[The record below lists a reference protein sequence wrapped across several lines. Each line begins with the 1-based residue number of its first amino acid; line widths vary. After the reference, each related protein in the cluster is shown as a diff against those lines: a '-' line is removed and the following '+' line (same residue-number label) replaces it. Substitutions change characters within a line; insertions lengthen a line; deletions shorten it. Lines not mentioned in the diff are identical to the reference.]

1 MKLISSGEEHLM
13 KRLCKEKD
21 ILPMREQFKLCD
33 EILKDR
39 LQNLMPQLM
48 KECGVEMWLI
58 ICSEYNEDPVF
69 KTITPA
75 RMRNASRLVCLIF
88 SLDKDGK
95 YEALNLSRPN
105 PAFSPYYTHCYD
117 PKTQNQWEAIKKA
130 VLERNPSKVAVNVSR
145 ISAQADGISKRLW
158 DDLYEQLGDRMVA
171 DDRMAIRWLET
182 RSQRELE
189 LYPSIYRIAQE
200 IQREAYSLDV
210 ITPGVTTTDDVEYY
224 IMQRINDM
232 GLDFWFSPD
241 VDVQRPGSDARMSGV
256 VIEKGDLLHTDM
268 GLTYLNLNT
277 DSQRLGYILK
287 DGETEIPK
295 GLLDGFKRGNR
306 FQDIV
311 RENCIKGRTGNEIF
325 FASMEQAEKEG
336 IRAMLYTHPI
346 GFYGHAAGPSF
357 GMYDNQGFVPGHGE
371 LKLNDD
377 TCYALE
383 LNVTEYVPE
392 WGQDVRFMMEET
404 ISFTGG
410 ETYFND
416 DYRDQIILVK

>member
-1 MKLISSGEEHLM
+1 M
-13 KRLCKEKD
+13 KRLSKEND
-21 ILPMREQFKLCD
+21 ILSTREQFQICD

-39 LQNLMPQLM
+39 LQNLLPQLM
-48 KECGVEMWLI
+48 KECGIEMWMV
-58 ICSEYNEDPVF
+58 ICSEYNEDAVF
-69 KTITPA
+69 KTLTPC
-75 RMRNASRLVCLIF
+75 RMRNASRLACLIF
-88 SLDKDGK
+88 SLDKEGK
-95 YEALNLSRPN
+95 FEALNLSRPN
-105 PAFSPYYTHCYD
+105 GDYARYYVNSYD
-117 PKTQNQWEAIKKA
+117 PKTQTQWDAIKKA
-130 VLERNPSKVAVNVSR
+130 VLDRNPEKVAVNISR
-145 ISAQADGISKRLW
+145 ISAQADGLSKRLW
-158 DDLYEQLGDRMVA
+158 DDLYENLGDKVAA
-171 DDRMAIRWLET
+171 DDRLAIRWLET
-182 RSQRELE
+182 RTERELE

-210 ITPGVTTTDDVEYY
+210 ITPGVTTTDDVEWY

-241 VDVQRPGSDARMSGV
+241 VDVQRKGVKGRMSGA

-287 DGETEIPK
+287 DGETEIPA
-295 GLLDGFKRGNR
+295 GILEGFKRGNH

-311 RENCIKGRTGNEIF
+311 REHYIKGRTGNEIF
-325 FASMEQAEKEG
+325 AAAMEQAKAEG
-336 IRAMLYTHPI
+336 LRPMLYTHPI
-346 GFYGHAAGPSF
+346 GFYGHAAGPSL

-371 LKLNDD
+371 LKLNDN

-392 WGQDVRFMMEET
+392 WEQDVCFMMEET

-410 ETYFND
+410 KTYFND
-416 DYRDQIILVK
+416 EYRDQIILVK

>member
-1 MKLISSGEEHLM
+1 M

-130 VLERNPSKVAVNVSR
+130 VLDRNPSKVAVNVSR

-410 ETYFND
+410 EAYFND

>member
-1 MKLISSGEEHLM
+1 MGEEHLM

-130 VLERNPSKVAVNVSR
+130 VLDRNPSKVAVNVSR

>member
-1 MKLISSGEEHLM
+1 M
-13 KRLCKEKD
+13 KRLSKEND
-21 ILPMREQFKLCD
+21 ILSMREQFQICD

-39 LQNLMPQLM
+39 LQNLLPQLM
-48 KECGVEMWLI
+48 KECGVEMWLV

-69 KTITPA
+69 KTLTPC
-75 RMRNASRLVCLIF
+75 RMRNASRLACLIF
-88 SLDKDGK
+88 SLDKEGK
-95 YEALNLSRPN
+95 FEALNLSRPN
-105 PAFSPYYTHCYD
+105 GDYARYYVNSYD
-117 PKTQNQWEAIKKA
+117 PKTQTQWEAIKKA
-130 VLERNPSKVAVNVSR
+130 VADRNPAKVAVNISR
-145 ISAQADGISKRLW
+145 ISAQADGLSKRLW
-158 DDLYEQLGDRMVA
+158 DDLYENLGDKVVA

-182 RSQRELE
+182 RTQRELE

-210 ITPGVTTTDDVEYY
+210 ITPGVTTTDDVEWY

-241 VDVQRPGSDARMSGV
+241 VDVQRKGTQGRMSGV

-287 DGETEIPK
+287 DGESEIPA
-295 GLLDGFKRGNR
+295 GILAGFKRGNR

-325 FASMEQAEKEG
+325 FASMEQAKAEG
-336 IRAMLYTHPI
+336 LHAMLYTHPI

-371 LKLNDD
+371 LKLNDN

-383 LNVTEYVPE
+383 LNVTEYVPDWE
-392 WGQDVRFMMEET
+392 QDVCFMMEET

-416 DYRDQIILVK
+416 DFRDQIILIK

>member
-1 MKLISSGEEHLM
+1 MM

-130 VLERNPSKVAVNVSR
+130 VLDRNPSKVAVNVSR

-410 ETYFND
+410 KTYFND

>member
-1 MKLISSGEEHLM
+1 M
-13 KRLCKEKD
+13 KRLSKEND
-21 ILPMREQFKLCD
+21 ILSMREQFQICD

-39 LQNLMPQLM
+39 LQNLLPQLM
-48 KECGVEMWLI
+48 KECGVEMWLV

-69 KTITPA
+69 KTLTPC
-75 RMRNASRLVCLIF
+75 RMRNASRLACLIF
-88 SLDKDGK
+88 SLDKEGK
-95 YEALNLSRPN
+95 FEALNLSRPN
-105 PAFSPYYTHCYD
+105 GDYARYYVNSYD
-117 PKTQNQWEAIKKA
+117 PKTQTQWEAIKKA
-130 VLERNPSKVAVNVSR
+130 VADRNPAKVAVNISR
-145 ISAQADGISKRLW
+145 ISAQADGLSKRLW
-158 DDLYEQLGDRMVA
+158 DDLYENLGDKVVA

-182 RSQRELE
+182 RTQRELE

-210 ITPGVTTTDDVEYY
+210 ITPGVTTTDDVEWY

-241 VDVQRPGSDARMSGV
+241 VDVQRKGTQGRMSGV

-287 DGETEIPK
+287 DGESEIPA
-295 GLLDGFKRGNR
+295 GILAGFKRGNR

-325 FASMEQAEKEG
+325 FASMEQAKAEG
-336 IRAMLYTHPI
+336 LRAMLYTHPI

-371 LKLNDD
+371 LKLNDN

-383 LNVTEYVPE
+383 LNVTEYVPDWE
-392 WGQDVRFMMEET
+392 QDVCFMMEET

-416 DYRDQIILVK
+416 DFRDQIILIK

>member
-1 MKLISSGEEHLM
+1 MM

-21 ILPMREQFKLCD
+21 ILPMREQFQLCD

-130 VLERNPSKVAVNVSR
+130 VLDRNPSKVAVNVSR